1 MKQLNKIRKKI
12 LLFLQD
18 ENGSEAVQMA
28 ILLPIILLLVMFIT
42 DRFIQYEGL
51 TSTTVAANEAL
62 RSAVVQSNQEDAKNA
77 VITTLNDRLKD
88 NGMGWCSGNDVN
100 KCVKWQASGITS
112 NEAAFKSG
120 KSNRLLFH
128 VNGGNWCNGNYL
140 TIGVRAHKASL
151 FPSWSSFREL
161 LTSGGPIYHT
171 HTYVITAKIEGDTKC

>member
-1 MKQLNKIRKKI
+1 MKQLKKI
-12 LLFLQD
+12 KKGFIQFLKD

-62 RSAVVQSNQEDAKNA
+62 RSAVVQSNQDDAKNT
-77 VITTLNDRLKD
+77 VKDILNDRLKD
-88 NGMGWCSGNDVN
+88 NGMGWCYGNDIN
-100 KCVKWQASGITS
+100 ACTNWEYANMTS
-112 NEAAFKSG
+112 NESTFRSSKSY
-120 KSNRLLFH
+120 RVLFH
-128 VNGGNWCNGNYL
+128 TSGNWCNGNYL
-140 TIGVRAHKASL
+140 TLGVRAHKASL

-171 HTYVITAKIEGDTKC
+171 HTYVITAKIEGDTAC